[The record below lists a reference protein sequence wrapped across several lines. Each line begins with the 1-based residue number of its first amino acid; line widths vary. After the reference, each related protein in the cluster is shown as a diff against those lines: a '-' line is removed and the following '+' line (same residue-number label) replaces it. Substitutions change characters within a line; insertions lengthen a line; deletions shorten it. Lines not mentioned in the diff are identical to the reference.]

1 LRLGA
6 AVPPSSNGSAVAC
19 QGSRCQD
26 QQRRSVSWWRQ
37 RPQGRQQRS
46 EFPGS
51 PCGGHVQREGKSG
64 RRRESNSRKTRT
76 RVCVGSPPCATQ
88 AATSRW
94 LPGPAAA
101 RGPRP
106 GERGRNG
113 RRANHRGPVPSP
125 TTPRV
130 AGGPHTRA
138 PVRRGPRTRQVPV
151 ALSSLRARHRPRTT
165 GAGQWAAASGLPRWR
180 GRSAGAPRGWCVVR
194 TRADPRGR
202 QAAAGRGR
210 GASAGV
216 AGSAA
221 HTWPWGPSPT
231 RSRYSRDHERKGQT
245 ASPAAHAQAA
255 RRAGRTIAPYAHTDA
270 TRGWR
275 ERSTRPTVGEVGLRK
290 RRPRPPTL
298 KTFGVHT
305 VSVSR
310 EDPSLQEH

>member
-76 RVCVGSPPCATQ
+76 RVCVGSPPCATK

-125 TTPRV
+125 TPTTPRV

-138 PVRRGPRTRQVPV
+138 PVCRGPRTRQVPA

-180 GRSAGAPRGWCVVR
+180 GRSAGAPRGWC
-194 TRADPRGR
+194 RGAWFGPGRIPGAGRR
-202 QAAAGRGR
+202 QPAAAGGQAREWPAAPRTRGR
-210 GASAGV
+210 GGRRPH
-216 AGSAA
+216 A
-221 HTWPWGPSPT
+221 HVTPEITSG
-231 RSRYSRDHERKGQT
+231 KGKP
-245 ASPAAHAQAA
+245 PAQQRTH
-255 RRAGRTIAPYAHTDA
+255 RRPDGRAGRSRRTRTPTRRGGGAKDPPAPLLGKSVFGSVAL
-270 TRGWR
+270 
-275 ERSTRPTVGEVGLRK
+275 V
-290 RRPRPPTL
+290 RPR
-298 KTFGVHT
+298 
-305 VSVSR
+305 
-310 EDPSLQEH
+310 